1 MSWLLITAIPALL
14 MLAAVGLERI
24 ETGLS
29 EAEATNP
36 QFPRTRRAN
45 RV

>member
-1 MSWLLITAIPALL
+1 MSWLLITAIPMLL

-24 ETGLS
+24 ETGLN
-29 EAEATNP
+29 EVETTNP